1 MQIITHQEELESIT
15 ENLSNVSRIAADLE
29 FDKNYYRYGF
39 NLCLVQLFDGENC
52 YLVDPLSDDLNIKSI
67 FPVLEDPEI
76 EIITFAFGEDLRLL
90 HSLGCFPKN
99 IYDIDIA
106 TSLLNYEPGSLTK
119 LLDEAIDVD
128 TGKSSQ
134 TSNWFQRPLTDQQKK
149 YAAHDVLHLFDLKDK
164 LDREVKE
171 KGIENWLAG
180 EKKSWEE
187 DDFSDISNNQIIR
200 EKDKNDLSEVEWH
213 IFKALMEYWD
223 EKAQEINRPLFKVIK
238 KDLLQ
243 QIAAKPRTLGR
254 WHRTRGIHRKF
265 KSDEIK
271 EELQDLIR
279 NAKAEALEI
288 GLSESEPAY
297 KPLPQDKKQ
306 EIRQHKQLVSR
317 AKDEFFN
324 PIKKAIEDDFG
335 KETATFLFS
344 NRIIDE
350 IVSNRGSNLE
360 GYKKEILKNYSDQLN
375 LKPDPYIDNI

>member
-1 MQIITHQEELESIT
+1 VQIITHQEELESIT

-164 LDREVKE
+164 LD
-171 KGIENWLAG
+171 
-180 EKKSWEE
+180 
-187 DDFSDISNNQIIR
+187 
-200 EKDKNDLSEVEWH
+200 
-213 IFKALMEYWD
+213 
-223 EKAQEINRPLFKVIK
+223 
-238 KDLLQ
+238 
-243 QIAAKPRTLGR
+243 
-254 WHRTRGIHRKF
+254 
-265 KSDEIK
+265 
-271 EELQDLIR
+271 
-279 NAKAEALEI
+279 
-288 GLSESEPAY
+288 
-297 KPLPQDKKQ
+297 
-306 EIRQHKQLVSR
+306 
-317 AKDEFFN
+317 
-324 PIKKAIEDDFG
+324 G
-335 KETATFLFS
+335 K
-344 NRIIDE
+344 
-350 IVSNRGSNLE
+350 
-360 GYKKEILKNYSDQLN
+360 
-375 LKPDPYIDNI
+375 